1 MDERILE
8 EVIYVSSGSDS
19 AIGSSKPT
27 TSLWASG
34 KKRRVSSDQESPRK
48 RLRKA
53 KEPIE
58 EVLEARGSKRKAT
71 DMEL

>member
-19 AIGSSKPT
+19 AISSSKPT